1 MVQEVDYQLIA
12 GSVAEELLM
21 GHERDPDIEEKIN
34 RVLHQFSLSD
44 YADSHPTE
52 LSGGQKQRLS
62 IALACIS
69 GKKTLFFD
77 EPTSGLD
84 AANMALVRS
93 SIFHLAES
101 GCLCFVITHDYEF
114 AAGLFTSLLTIGQD
128 GTVHYQ
134 DSAEYDPGQLIQYYQ

>member
-1 MVQEVDYQLIA
+1 MTLLKRVGL
-12 GSVAEELLM
+12 AE
-21 GHERDPDIEEKIN
+21 K
-34 RVLHQFSLSD
+34 
-44 YADSHPTE
+44 ADAFPAQ